1 MNRRDE
7 KAYEHSKMADHHEA
21 KAAGLEAQLERTV
34 FSDDDNAIQAL
45 EARIA
50 ENEAKRDQMKL
61 VNKLWAKKDASGL
74 AAIGEDLERINA
86 KLAKAGAYWGD
97 KPHLPY
103 ELTNLGARI
112 RSDRKRIEAQGIADF
127 QKIVAQGLSDQY
139 LRWKGIEATEKL
151 ANSTNAKVVIVGS
164 GSDGLPIILGNQ

>member
-1 MNRRDE
+1 MTRREQLERKAEKRREWAEKRTAKASSLRAVGASYRHDWAFITQPGHIPARAAMNRRDE

-61 VNKLWAKKDASGL
+61 VNKL
-74 AAIGEDLERINA
+74 
-86 KLAKAGAYWGD
+86 
-97 KPHLPY
+97 
-103 ELTNLGARI
+103 
-112 RSDRKRIEAQGIADF
+112 
-127 QKIVAQGLSDQY
+127 
-139 LRWKGIEATEKL
+139 
-151 ANSTNAKVVIVGS
+151 
-164 GSDGLPIILGNQ
+164 